1 MPPRRR
7 VRFSER
13 DAMCRPPVAQTNIRL
28 AVCFTPFAL
37 FYSDPVP
44 NHMLTRRHVLTAAIY
59 HIFSKLCRKNKARV
73 WLFSN
78 ARRHVLTDEHW
89 KDMCIEEHCMGKT

>member
-13 DAMCRPPVAQTNIRL
+13 DAMCRPPVAQTNIRF
-28 AVCFTPFAL
+28 AVCFMSFAL

-44 NHMLTRRHVLTAAIY
+44 NHMLTRRHVLTAAIF
-59 HIFSKLCRKNKARV
+59 HIFSKLCRKN
-73 WLFSN
+73 N

-89 KDMCIEEHCMGKT
+89 KDMCIEEHCMEKT